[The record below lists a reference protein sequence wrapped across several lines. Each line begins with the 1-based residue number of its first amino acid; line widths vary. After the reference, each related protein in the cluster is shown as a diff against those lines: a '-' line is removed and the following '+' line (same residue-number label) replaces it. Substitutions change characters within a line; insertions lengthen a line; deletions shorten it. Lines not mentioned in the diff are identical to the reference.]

1 SRAPPSAGRQTHAPR
16 GALANGMPT
25 SSKEADFR
33 CEPAVEPTRLAL
45 LSLLD
50 ALRVGSELRVEA
62 LDVDPVVGR
71 TIVLERRES
80 LHEQVARTASAAA
93 LEAQMERRRHLNEC
107 AEEFLFAILGAVPE
121 ILPDLVRVEVRT
133 AIEKRHPPLE
143 RIAHRLS
150 ESSIHGGVASM
161 RFARKGWRVASAS
174 FISQATRRYEKCPF

>member
-1 SRAPPSAGRQTHAPR
+1 SGLHYSAALRRRPLHPR
-16 GALANGMPT
+16 PTRLGGALANGMPT
-25 SSKEADFR
+25 RSKEADFR

-93 LEAQMERRRHLNEC
+93 LEAQMERRRH
-107 AEEFLFAILGAVPE
+107 
-121 ILPDLVRVEVRT
+121 
-133 AIEKRHPPLE
+133 
-143 RIAHRLS
+143 
-150 ESSIHGGVASM
+150 
-161 RFARKGWRVASAS
+161 
-174 FISQATRRYEKCPF
+174 